1 MQIKVQ
7 FFHPYYMSII
17 KDTGKYILLMRR
29 VLVLPDRWRMFF
41 RQFPKELEKLGLQS
55 LPIVIIISVF
65 IGAIMTIQ
73 TKLNT
78 ENPLLPAY
86 STGLVTRDTLLL
98 EFSSTILCLILA
110 GKIGS
115 NIASEIGTMRITE
128 QIDALEI
135 MGVNSAN
142 YLILPKILAFVVMMP
157 FLVIFSM
164 AVGLI
169 GGYFVGVFTDIITTA
184 NYILGIQYAFIPYYV
199 FYSIVKSTVFAF
211 IISSVA
217 AFYGYYAHG
226 GALDVGKASTNAVVN
241 GSILILFFN
250 LLITNLML
258 N

>member
-1 MQIKVQ
+1 
-7 FFHPYYMSII
+7 MSILQ
-17 KDTGKYILLMRR
+17 DTGKYILLMKR
-29 VLVLPDRWRMFF
+29 VMVSPDRWRMFF

-55 LPIVIIISVF
+55 LPIVIIISIF

-142 YLILPKILAFVVMMP
+142 YLILPKIVAFVVMMP

-164 AVGLI
+164 AVGLL
-169 GGYFVGVFTDIITTA
+169 GGYLVGVFFGCDYYSRLFVGNSVCIYSVLRVLFACKII
-184 NYILGIQYAFIPYYV
+184 GFCFSDFIGR
-199 FYSIVKSTVFAF
+199 S
-211 IISSVA
+211 
-217 AFYGYYAHG
+217 
-226 GALDVGKASTNAVVN
+226 
-241 GSILILFFN
+241 
-250 LLITNLML
+250 LLWLL
-258 N
+258 CQWRCARRR

>member
-1 MQIKVQ
+1 
-7 FFHPYYMSII
+7 MSLI
-17 KDTGKYILLMRR
+17 KDTGKYVLLMKR
-29 VLVLPDRWRMFF
+29 VFVMPDRWRMFF

-55 LPIVIIISVF
+55 LPIVIIISFF

-78 ENPLLPAY
+78 ENPLLPSY

-98 EFSSTILCLILA
+98 EFSSTIMCLILA
-110 GKIGS
+110 GKVGS
-115 NIASEIGTMRITE
+115 NISSEIGTMRITE

-142 YLILPKILAFVVMMP
+142 YLILPKIIAFVVMMP

-164 AVGLI
+164 AIGLI

-184 NYILGIQYAFIPYYV
+184 NYLMGIQYAFIPYYV
-199 FYSIVKSTVFAF
+199 FYSIVKSVVFAF

-217 AFYGYYAHG
+217 AFYGYYAYG

>member
-1 MQIKVQ
+1 
-7 FFHPYYMSII
+7 MSLLSE
-17 KDTGKYILLMRR
+17 TGKYFLLMKR
-29 VLVLPDRWRMFF
+29 VFVVPDRGKMFF

-55 LPIVIIISVF
+55 LPIVAIISIF
-65 IGAIMTIQ
+65 IGFIMTMQ

-78 ENPLLPAY
+78 SNPLLPVY
-86 STGLVTRDTLLL
+86 TTGLVTRDTLLL
-98 EFSSTILCLILA
+98 EFSSTNLCLILA
-110 GKIGS
+110 GKVGS

-142 YLILPKILAFVVMMP
+142 YLILPKILAFVLMMP

-164 AVGLI
+164 ALGVG
-169 GGYFVGVFTDIITTA
+169 GGYFVGVLTNIMTTGD
-184 NYILGIQYAFIPYYV
+184 YLIGIQYAFIPFYV
-199 FYSIVKSTVFAF
+199 FYSIIKSMFFAF

-217 AFYGYYAHG
+217 AYYGYYSYG

-250 LLITNLML
+250 ILVTKIML

>member
-1 MQIKVQ
+1 
-7 FFHPYYMSII
+7 MSLVSE
-17 KDTGKYILLMRR
+17 TGKYFLLMQR
-29 VLVLPDRWRMFF
+29 VFTLPNRWRMFF
-41 RQFPKELEKLGLQS
+41 RQFPKELEKQGLES

-78 ENPLLPAY
+78 ENPMLPAY

-110 GKIGS
+110 GKVGS

-142 YLILPKILAFVVMMP
+142 YLILPKITAFVVMMP
-157 FLVIFSM
+157 FLVIISM
-164 AVGLI
+164 AVGLL
-169 GGYFVGVFTDIITTA
+169 GGYFVGVFTDVITVA
-184 NYILGIQYAFIPYYV
+184 DYLLGIQFAFIPYYV
-199 FYSIVKSTVFAF
+199 FYSLVKSLVFAF

-217 AFYGYYAHG
+217 AFYGYFAYG
-226 GALDVGKASTNAVVN
+226 GALDVGKASTSAVVN
-241 GSILILFFN
+241 SSILILFFN

>member
-1 MQIKVQ
+1 
-7 FFHPYYMSII
+7 MSII
-17 KDTGKYILLMRR
+17 SDTGRYFLLMQR
-29 VLVLPDRWRMFF
+29 VFVFPDRWKMFF

-55 LPIVIIISVF
+55 LPIVIIISFF

-78 ENPLLPAY
+78 ENPLLPTY

-98 EFSSTILCLILA
+98 EFSSTIMCLILA
-110 GKIGS
+110 GKVGS

-142 YLILPKILAFVVMMP
+142 YLILPKIVAFVVMMP

-164 AVGLI
+164 AIGLI
-169 GGYFVGVFTDIITTA
+169 GGYFVGVFTDVITTA
-184 NYILGIQYAFIPYYV
+184 DYVLGIQYAFIPYYV
-199 FYSIVKSTVFAF
+199 FYSVVKSLAFAF

-217 AFYGYYAHG
+217 AYYGYYSYG
-226 GALDVGKASTNAVVN
+226 GALDVGKSSTNAVVN

>member
-1 MQIKVQ
+1 
-7 FFHPYYMSII
+7 MSII
-17 KDTGKYILLMRR
+17 KDTGQYALLMYR
-29 VLVLPDRWRMFF
+29 VFAVPDRGRMFW
-41 RQFPKELEKLGLQS
+41 RQFPKELEKLGLAS

-78 ENPLLPAY
+78 ENPLLPTY

-98 EFSSTILCLILA
+98 EFSSTIMCLILA
-110 GKIGS
+110 GNVGS

-128 QIDALEI
+128 QIDAIEI

-142 YLILPKILAFVVMMP
+142 YLILPKITAFVLMMP

-164 AVGLI
+164 AIGLF
-169 GGYFVGVFTDIITTA
+169 GGYLVGMFSDIISVA
-184 NYILGIQYAFIPYYV
+184 DYLLGIQYAFIPYYI
-199 FYSIVKSTVFAF
+199 FYSIVKSVVFAF

-217 AFYGYYAHG
+217 AYYGYFSYG

-241 GSILILFFN
+241 SSILILFFN
-250 LLITNLML
+250 LLITNIML

>member
-1 MQIKVQ
+1 MNIFKEVGR
-7 FFHPYYMSII
+7 YV
-17 KDTGKYILLMRR
+17 LLMKR
-29 VLVLPDRWRMFF
+29 VLVLPDRWSMFF

-55 LPIVIIISVF
+55 LPIVIIISTF

-142 YLILPKILAFVVMMP
+142 YLILPKVIAFVVMMP

-169 GGYFVGVFTDIITTA
+169 GGYLVGVFSDVITTA
-184 NYILGIQYAFIPYYV
+184 DYLLGIQYALFLIMCFI
-199 FYSIVKSTVFAF
+199 
-211 IISSVA
+211 
-217 AFYGYYAHG
+217 
-226 GALDVGKASTNAVVN
+226 
-241 GSILILFFN
+241 
-250 LLITNLML
+250 LLL
-258 N
+258 NPWFLHF